1 MHREKIEKNQ
11 RNFFFVEMH
20 KKTTTNIRKTCCN
33 LIYNQVKTKHILFKK
48 S

>member
-20 KKTTTNIRKTCCN
+20 KKPPPI
-33 LIYNQVKTKHILFKK
+33 LEKHVAILFITK
-48 S
+48 